1 VVGGRGDLQNLADRL
16 DSPAQP
22 GAATLAVGVDEPDH
36 FFDRRSSS
44 APKKL
49 AATFKMSLARRSS
62 AFSR

>member
-1 VVGGRGDLQNLADRL
+1 VDGAICTTADRL

-22 GAATLAVGVDEPDH
+22 GTATLLVGVDEPDH